1 MSGPKEPVLAEL
13 AEWAEGQLLALVDQA
28 CGLVR
33 ERIPLYANG
42 ELVPATELA
51 RSVTQNM
58 RFMIA
63 ALADPDGTPDLEVPR
78 ETGRRR
84 AHQGAPLPEVLQA
97 YRISFAT
104 LWDALV
110 ARSRTLEPGSSELAL
125 LDAASRVWQLT
136 DQHAVAVTEAYRM
149 TTAELMLR
157 QQRRRGA
164 LVEAVLT
171 GQTSSDAGPWD
182 AAALLGLP
190 PDGELVVVAAETGR
204 LAEEALPGIEREL
217 AAANIASA
225 WRLTPAL
232 QLGIVAVRPDQSD
245 ELLEILG
252 AVARNR
258 VGVSPLY
265 RPISGSPRALQLA
278 RAALTMR
285 PSGSPGVT
293 MFGDSPLAA
302 LMAQAPGEGDRLAEE
317 VLGSV
322 LTLPDD
328 DRDALLETLAAY
340 LEAAGSADVAATVLH
355 CHPNT
360 VRYRLRR
367 IQELTGRSTS
377 DAFALAELAAASYA
391 VNMARGRRTHPH
403 NRL

>member
-1 MSGPKEPVLAEL
+1 MTAIREPVLAEL
-13 AEWAEGQLLALVDQA
+13 ADWAEGELAVLVTEA
-28 CGLVR
+28 CDLVR
-33 ERIPLYANG
+33 DRITLYASG
-42 ELVPATELA
+42 EIVPASELA

-63 ALADPDGTPDLEVPR
+63 ALADPETPPDLDVPR

-110 ARSRTLEPGSSELAL
+110 ARARARDMGSSESAL
-125 LDAASRVWQLT
+125 LDAASHVWQVT
-136 DQHAVAVTEAYRM
+136 DRHAVAVTEAYRM
-149 TTAELMLR
+149 TTAELMLK

-171 GQTSSDAGPWD
+171 GQVASDAGPWD

-190 PDGELVVVAAETGR
+190 PDGDLVVVAAETRR
-204 LAEEALPGIEREL
+204 LAEEALPGIE
-217 AAANIASA
+217 AALGAATIASA

-232 QLGIVAVRPDQSD
+232 QLGIVAVQ
-245 ELLEILG
+245 EKQVEEMLEILG
-252 AVARNR
+252 SVARTR
-258 VGVSPLY
+258 VGVSPRY
-265 RPISGSPRALQLA
+265 RAIGGSPRALSLA

-285 PSGSPGVT
+285 PRGSTGVT
-293 MFGDSPLAA
+293 MFAESPLAA
-302 LMAQAPGEGDRLAEE
+302 LMAQSPTEGDRLAEE
-317 VLGSV
+317 VLGGV
-322 LTLPDD
+322 LALAAD
-328 DRDALLETLAAY
+328 DRDALLDTLAAY
-340 LEAAGSADVAATVLH
+340 LDTAGSAEVAASVLH
-355 CHPNT
+355 CHANT

-367 IQELTGRSTS
+367 IHELTGRSTS

-391 VNMARGRRTHPH
+391 VNMTRGRRAD